1 MANFVPLFPPLIP
14 DPNHKPEMAIALTPF
29 KAFLNFLP
37 LPSLLLNL
45 LSTPELDTLIPFSLT
60 SKLATSLTLP
70 NTRPP
75 TSLLFS
81 PTQAAPTDEQKEIL
95 KEIFGA
101 LMNAKEDDVKAVIK
115 QLLERWQ
122 NGDVKENEV
131 ELVELVKTLNEQY
144 PEDIGVLC
152 VFILNVVE
160 LKKGEAAFLGAD
172 MPHAYISG
180 GGLVSL
186 LLWEHHASP
195 RLRQISS
202 NAWRPPTTSFELVS
216 RRNCAMSPHW
226 LKC

>member
-1 MANFVPLFPPLIP
+1 MVHCLPSDPIADPLKSRQTNNDNPLTS

-81 PTQAAPTDEQKEIL
+81 PTQAAPTDDQKAIL
-95 KEIFGA
+95 KDIFGA

-122 NGDVKENEV
+122 GGDVKENE
-131 ELVELVKTLNEQY
+131 EDLVELVKTLNEQY
-144 PEDIGVLC
+144 PEDVGVLC

-180 GGLVSL
+180 GELGYQSL
-186 LLWEHHASP
+186 ALSHDVEMG
-195 RLRQISS
+195 RKMCQGRVMLR
-202 NAWRPPTTSFELVS
+202 P
-216 RRNCAMSPHW
+216 
-226 LKC
+226 